1 MMVKSNKKK
10 RPHENSGMPPS
21 LVKLPPQFF
30 SMIAKFYSSLQ
41 RIEDWFG
48 CFPFPI
54 AICIYPPI
62 LIVSLK
68 YALPLILNIFPN
80 VLLLFKNCAK
90 IVSAF
95 DF

>member
-10 RPHENSGMPPS
+10 RRHENSGMPPS

-62 LIVSLK
+62 LIVFEIRVAAEHFSQRTLTIQK
-68 YALPLILNIFPN
+68 LC
-80 VLLLFKNCAK
+80 KNS
-90 IVSAF
+90 ISI
-95 DF
+95 